1 MARLAALGS
10 PEGGSAP
17 AIARALHV
25 SVRTLQ
31 RRLVIGGTTF
41 RELSEG
47 VRIRQERMALR
58 LDYGFRQVDSGL
70 YISVGEAF

>member
-1 MARLAALGS
+1 M
-10 PEGGSAP
+10 
-17 AIARALHV
+17 
-25 SVRTLQ
+25 Q

-58 LDYGFRQVDSGL
+58 LDYGFRQGDSGL